1 MKLPW
6 SGLQALAEVISTQKY
21 HYCCRTCGVLTSS
34 PSFLTNDYFLFV
46 SVCRVALGT
55 SQLQRARLLMQL
67 SSAPVMN
74 RESLWCTLTYGY
86 STTKHLN
93 TFRVFFKFCLRY
105 SIKARNPFLTQNI
118 PGPMVKSGSCRC
130 AKDLM
135 PLQGFKSVICDIN
148 TRNSLLTADAFVD
161 NLL

>member
-55 SQLQRARLLMQL
+55 SQLQRAQLLMQL
-67 SSAPVMN
+67 SSMPVMN
-74 RESLWCTLTYGY
+74 RESLWSTLTCGY
-86 STTKHLN
+86 STTEHLN
-93 TFRVFFKFCLRY
+93 NFWVFFKLYSRY
-105 SIKARNPFLTQNI
+105 SIKAKKKMHF
-118 PGPMVKSGSCRC
+118 
-130 AKDLM
+130 
-135 PLQGFKSVICDIN
+135 
-148 TRNSLLTADAFVD
+148 
-161 NLL
+161 